1 MVLPRVACGLWRGPI
16 VASVGPVEGKGK
28 ISVRVDPEIADLV
41 PRYLELRHEDLAQ
54 LRAALAAATW
64 EEIRRIGHSMKGTGA
79 AYGFPRLGEL
89 GAALSTAARHQDGGA
104 IEQLVGELEDYLARV
119 EPVYDEG

>member
-1 MVLPRVACGLWRGPI
+1 MVLPRHAGALWGGPI
-16 VASVGPVEGKGK
+16 AASVGPVEGKGK
-28 ISVRVDPEIADLV
+28 ISVRVDPEIADLI
-41 PRYLELRHEDLAQ
+41 PRYLELRHQDLAQ

-64 EEIRRIGHSMKGTGA
+64 DEVRRIGHSLKGTGA

-89 GAALSTAARHQDGGA
+89 GAGLSTAASHQDGGA
-104 IEQLVGELEDYLARV
+104 IEQLLGDLEDYLARV